1 MSSARNSRRGRRNR
15 GRFSTLFKLLAVI
28 ALGAAMTMGA
38 TVFFQLEQV
47 VVSGNVRYT
56 AQEVEEASGL
66 LAGDNLFRL
75 NKSGVS
81 SDIREKLP
89 YVEGVNIMRRLPNTI
104 VITVDECDA
113 VAVVEPTRLPAEDEP
128 EQEGM
133 EPVLASEESWL
144 ISIAGK
150 LLETAGEDS
159 QAIQVLGLS
168 VLSPRAGTP
177 LAVPQSQQEKLDV
190 LKEVLRVLQ
199 ERESLER
206 VSQIDLTSNVQVL
219 LRYDDRFWVKLPLV
233 CDFSYKINALETVIA
248 QREPY
253 EKGTMDLT
261 REEYTVIFSPE

>member
-1 MSSARNSRRGRRNR
+1 
-15 GRFSTLFKLLAVI
+15 
-28 ALGAAMTMGA
+28 MTMGA

-56 AQEVEEASGL
+56 AQEVEAASGL
-66 LAGDNLFRL
+66 MPGDNLFRL

-81 SDIREKLP
+81 SDIRETLP

-104 VITVDECDA
+104 VITVSECDA
-113 VAVVEPTRLPAEDEP
+113 VAVVEPTRLPQEDMVVEEG
-128 EQEGM
+128 EQL
-133 EPVLASEESWL
+133 VQASEESWL

-150 LLETAGEDS
+150 LLETAREDS
-159 QAIQVLGLS
+159 QAIEVLGLS
-168 VLSPRAGTP
+168 VLSPREGTP

-190 LKEVLRVLQ
+190 LKQVLKVLQ
-199 ERESLER
+199 ERESLDR
-206 VSQIDLTSNVQVL
+206 VSQIDLTSSIQVL
-219 LRYDDRFWVKLPLV
+219 LRYDERFWVKLPMV